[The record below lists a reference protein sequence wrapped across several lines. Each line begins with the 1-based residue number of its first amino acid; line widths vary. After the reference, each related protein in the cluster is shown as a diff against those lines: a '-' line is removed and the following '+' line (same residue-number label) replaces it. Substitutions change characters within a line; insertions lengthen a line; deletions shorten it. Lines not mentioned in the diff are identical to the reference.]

1 MNALIKLNPSDAP
14 KPATTLL
21 AKKAV
26 RTTMDGNTAVAH
38 VAYRVNEVCAIYPI
52 TPSSTMAELA
62 DQWSAEGVPNIWGN
76 VPVVQEMQSEG
87 GAAGAVH
94 GALQSG
100 AMTTTFTS
108 SQGLMLMLPNLF
120 KIAGELNAT
129 VFHVA
134 SRSLATS
141 ALSIFGDHSD
151 ILACRTTGFALL
163 SSANVQEA
171 HDTAL
176 IAEAAT
182 LQARVPF
189 IHFFDGFR
197 TSHELNTLDLV
208 DDDTMRAMI
217 SNDLVRAHR
226 DRGLN
231 PEHPF
236 IRGTAQ
242 NPDTF
247 FQARE
252 AVSPYH
258 AAVPGIL
265 ATAMDRFAEL
275 TGRRYRLF
283 EYEGAPDA
291 TRVLILMGT
300 GAETARQTVKTLVAA
315 GQKVGVVQV
324 RLYRP
329 FSAADLL
336 AAIPASV
343 SAIAVLEQ
351 AKEPGSAG
359 EPLYLDV
366 IATLAQ
372 SFAAGTRTT
381 MPRVIGGR
389 YGLSSKDFTPAMA
402 KAALDELSKTGAK
415 GGFAGRNGFT
425 LGINDDVS
433 HTSLTIDPEF
443 SIEDASTTRAV
454 FYGLGADGTV
464 GANKNSVKIIAED
477 AGRYA
482 QGYFVYDSHKSGAQT
497 VSHLRFGPDPIR
509 APYLIASAGFVA
521 CHQFALL
528 ERQDPLR
535 IAAPGGVFLLNSPY
549 GKDHTWVELPL
560 SVQQKIIDK
569 KLRFFVIDASK
580 VARNVGLGV
589 RTNTVLQTCFFAI
602 SGVLPREQAL
612 NHIKE
617 SIRKT
622 YSRKGDAVVKMN
634 FEAVDGTLKQLFEID
649 VPATATSPHDLIPL
663 VGDDAPDFVR
673 HVTAPM
679 LVGRGDD
686 IPVSLIPADGTFPSG
701 TAAYEKRNIAEA
713 VPVWEEDLC
722 IQCGQCSFV
731 CPHSVIR
738 SRTYDESALAGAPA
752 SFKSAPVNARGYP
765 EERFTLQFYVEDCTG
780 CGLCIEACPSISPR
794 EPGKKAINLAEKAP
808 LLEAERTSMA
818 FFEKLPVN
826 DRSRVDFA
834 NVRGVQ
840 LLEPLFEFS
849 GACAGCGETPYL
861 KLLSQLFGDRA
872 QIANATGC
880 SSIYGGSLP
889 VTPWTKNHEGR
900 GPAWSNSLFEDNAEF
915 GMGFRI
921 AADKHVAM
929 AHALLQRLAPVV
941 GDSLVQDLLN
951 APQIQEFELRAQRIR
966 VAELKA
972 RLLTLQTEDAR
983 DLLSVVDHL
992 VRRSIWIVGGD
1003 GWAFDIGYGGLDH
1016 VLASGRNVNV
1026 LVLNTELYSNTGGQA
1041 SKATPL
1047 AAVAKFAAAGKR
1059 VPRKDLALLAIAYG
1073 NVYVAQVA
1081 MGANAQ
1087 QTLDAF
1093 REAEAYDGPS
1103 LIIAYS
1109 QCIAHGI
1116 DMRFGMKQQDLAVAC
1131 GYWPLVRF
1139 NPAMQTVGRSPFQL
1153 DSPRPTIPFKD
1164 YAYNEV
1170 RYSSLARSLPDDA
1183 AALLVEAQAGIT
1195 AKYRKYEQLAALDGG
1210 KFVPGT
1216 AILTAG
1222 DN

>member
-1 MNALIKLNPSDAP
+1 MSPDIGVAAIPELAR
-14 KPATTLL
+14 AT
-21 AKKAV
+21 AQAV

-62 DQWSAEGVPNIWGN
+62 DQWSAEGIANIWGN

-94 GALQSG
+94 GSLQSG

-134 SRSLATS
+134 ARSLATS

-151 ILACRTTGFALL
+151 VMACRTTGFALL

-171 HDTAL
+171 HDSAL

-182 LQARVPF
+182 LQSRVPF

-208 DDDTMRAMI
+208 SDDTMRAMI

-226 DRGLN
+226 GRGLN

-236 IRGTAQ
+236 VRGTAQ

-258 AAVPGIL
+258 AAVPGIVD
-265 ATAMDRFAEL
+265 TAMQRFAEL
-275 TGRRYRLF
+275 TGRHYNLF
-283 EYEGAPDA
+283 DYEGAPDA
-291 TRVLILMGT
+291 QRVLILMGS
-300 GAETARQTVKTLVAA
+300 GAETARETVKTLVAR
-315 GQKVGVVQV
+315 GEKVGVVQV

-329 FSAADLL
+329 FSAAHLL
-336 AAIPASV
+336 AALPASV
-343 SAIAVLEQ
+343 TGIAVLEQ
-351 AKEPGSAG
+351 AKEPGGTG

-372 SFAAGTRTT
+372 GVGTGARVS

-389 YGLSSKDFTPAMA
+389 YGLSSKDFPPAMA
-402 KAALDELSKTGAK
+402 KAALDELNRRDADGK
-415 GGFAGRNGFT
+415 FAGRNSFT
-425 LGINDDVS
+425 LGIDDDVS
-433 HTSLTIDPEF
+433 HSSLAIDASF
-443 SIEDASTTRAV
+443 SIEADATTRAV

-464 GANKNSVKIIAED
+464 GANKNSAKIIAED

-497 VSHLRFGPDPIR
+497 ISHLRFGPDPIH
-509 APYLIASAGFVA
+509 APYLIASASFVA
-521 CHQFALL
+521 CHQFSFL
-528 ERQDPLR
+528 ERQDLLR
-535 IAAPGGVFLLNSPY
+535 IAAQRGVFLLNSPY
-549 GKDHTWVELPL
+549 GKDATWAALPR
-560 SVQQKIIDK
+560 SVQQQIIDK
-569 KLRFFVIDASK
+569 QLRLFVIEASK
-580 VARNVGLGV
+580 VARDVGLGV

-602 SGVLPREQAL
+602 SGVLPREEAIR
-612 NHIKE
+612 HIKA

-622 YSRKGDAVVKMN
+622 YSRKGEAIVAKN
-634 FEAVDGTLKQLFEID
+634 FAAVDGTLAQLFEVA
-649 VPATATSPHDLIPL
+649 VPSAATNPHDLPPI
-663 VGDDAPDFVR
+663 VAATAPGFVQ
-673 HVTAPM
+673 HVTARM

-701 TAAYEKRNIAEA
+701 TSAYEKRNIADA

-738 SRTYDESALAGAPA
+738 ARTYDETALANAPA
-752 SFKSAPVNARGYP
+752 AFKSAPVNARGYP
-765 EERFTLQFYVEDCTG
+765 DVRFTLQFYVEDCTG
-780 CGLCIEACPSISPR
+780 CGLCIEACPSLSPR
-794 EPGKKAINLAEKAP
+794 EPGKKAINLADKAP
-808 LLEAERTSMA
+808 LIEAERTNIA
-818 FFEKLPVN
+818 FFETLKVN
-826 DRSRVDFA
+826 DRARVDFA

-840 LLEPLFEFS
+840 YLEPLFEFS

-915 GMGFRI
+915 GMGFRL
-921 AADKHVAM
+921 AADKHLAM
-929 AHALLQRLAPVV
+929 AHALLARLAPVV
-941 GDSLVQDLLN
+941 GDDLVRDLLA

-966 VAELKA
+966 VAELKT
-972 RLLTLQTEDAR
+972 RLLKLDNEDAR

-1047 AAVAKFAAAGKR
+1047 GAVAKFAAAGKR

-1087 QTLDAF
+1087 QTLEAF

-1131 GYWPLVRF
+1131 GYWPLMRF
-1139 NPAMQTVGRSPFQL
+1139 NPEMQSVGRSPFQL
-1153 DSPRPTIPFKD
+1153 DSPRPTIKFKD
-1164 YAYNEV
+1164 YAYNEI

-1183 AALLVEAQAGIT
+1183 AALLVEAQAAVV
-1195 AKYRKYEQLAALDGG
+1195 AKYQKYESLAALDGG
-1210 KFVPGT
+1210 RFRPGAIT
-1216 AILTAG
+1216 AVVG
-1222 DN
+1222 DA